1 MNQKY
6 YTVTIAG
13 LKRDLPICRINEN
26 LSIAAFVI
34 FGDVELTI
42 AASRELLKKAPEF
55 DVLITAEAK
64 GIPLVYEMARQS
76 GKPYFIAR
84 KYPKLYMSNPISVDV
99 RSITTD
105 KEQVLYLDE
114 TEMDF
119 IRGKRVLIVDDVI
132 STGESLRALDMLVQ
146 RSGGVI
152 AGQCAILAEGDA
164 IGRKDIFYL
173 ETIPLFFH
181 DADEGAEGGDK

>member
-1 MNQKY
+1 M
-6 YTVTIAG
+6 
-13 LKRDLPICRINEN
+13 
-26 LSIAAFVI
+26 
-34 FGDVELTI
+34 ELTV
-42 AASRELLKKAPEF
+42 AASAELLSAPEF

-105 KEQVLYLDE
+105 EQVLYLDE
-114 TEMDF
+114 TEMD
-119 IRGKRVLIVDDVI
+119 IINGKRVLIVDDI
-132 STGESLRALDMLVQ
+132 GTGNRSVPWLRLSSLGRKV
-146 RSGGVI
+146 SGRCGTRR
-152 AGQCAILAEGDA
+152 GDA

-173 ETIPLFFH
+173 EPLPLFLIMTTVRSLTYQ
-181 DADEGAEGGDK
+181 GAVGLKTRLDRGIYKWDLTDGSARISFLCRC

>member
-1 MNQKY
+1 MDSTVNSANSV
-6 YTVTIAG
+6 YTLTIAG
-13 LKRDLPICRINEN
+13 LERHLPICRVNDN

-34 FGDVELTI
+34 FGDVELTV
-42 AASRELLKKAPEF
+42 AASTALLKKAPAF

-84 KYPKLYMSNPISVDV
+84 KYPKLYMANPISVDV

-105 KEQVLYLDE
+105 KEQTLYLDE
-114 TEMDF
+114 KEMEA

-132 STGESLRALDMLVQ
+132 STGESLRALELLVEH
-146 RSGGVI
+146 SDGKI

-164 IGRKDIFYL
+164 IGREDIFYL
-173 ETIPLFFH
+173 EPLPLFFH
-181 DADEGAEGGDK
+181 N